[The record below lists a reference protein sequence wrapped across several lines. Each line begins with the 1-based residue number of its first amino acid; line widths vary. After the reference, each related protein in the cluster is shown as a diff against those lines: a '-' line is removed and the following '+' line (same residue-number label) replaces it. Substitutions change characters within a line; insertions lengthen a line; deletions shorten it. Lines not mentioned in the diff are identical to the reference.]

1 MFQSD
6 KIRADNISRSFI
18 PPSLM
23 LCSEGRGGERA
34 QAKGDGP
41 ARPPVKET
49 NFFFFCVYKKERERE
64 RERRTGIFKI
74 KIIKTNKT
82 IKIILIL
89 NRCFQS

>member
-23 LCSEGRGGERA
+23 PCSEGRGGERA

-41 ARPPVKET
+41 ARPPVKE
-49 NFFFFCVYKKERERE
+49 KKAFSTFVHARKRERERE
-64 RERRTGIFKI
+64 REREGREFLNKNNLKQI
-74 KIIKTNKT
+74 K
-82 IKIILIL
+82 
-89 NRCFQS
+89 Q